1 MTDKR
6 TSRIILHVPQENMVT
21 LVETARASK
30 VSIHDFVLQAA
41 FDRAKRVLAK

>member
-1 MTDKR
+1 MDNKR
-6 TSRIILHVPQENMVT
+6 TFRIVLHVSQEDMVKIMQA
-21 LVETARASK
+21 ARASK